1 MRPALML
8 SLLTFLLLTSLVAFH
23 TWRQT
28 RGEDHDN
35 AGVFFLAGRSLPW
48 YVVTGS
54 LLLTNL
60 STEQLIGLNGS
71 AYRFGFIVIAWEI
84 VAVIALAVMA
94 VIFFPRYWQ
103 RGIATVPQF
112 LELRYDPGTRK
123 IVSGIFLLTICVG
136 FLPFV
141 LYSGAV
147 ALEGLFQVSA
157 RLGISPGA
165 SITVLIWAVGL
176 AGAIYALFGG
186 LKAVALSDSLNG
198 IGLLAGGLL
207 IPFLGIYALGE
218 GSWAEGWQRL
228 VENQR
233 PRFEPLGAP
242 DSSIPMSTLFTG
254 MLLLNMYYWCMNQT
268 IVQRTFGA
276 RSLAAGQQ
284 GLIATGLLKL
294 LGPLYL
300 VLPGIIALELFGPEL
315 AEGDLAYPSLVTA
328 VLPPALVGFF
338 GAVLF
343 GAILSSYNSA
353 LHSAAT
359 LFGLDIYRGA
369 WRPEASDREA
379 VRAGRWFGAGLALAA
394 MLGAPWIANAP
405 DGLYLLMRQL
415 AAIFNIPLLAVI
427 VMGLISSRH
436 PAWSAKL
443 ALLGGALF
451 YIVVSLVGDN
461 RIGGYQLHW
470 LHVAGLNFVLLVAWM
485 FAAGLRASTKPMRS
499 VTPTIVADAQPWR
512 WTKPAALLL
521 VMLTVLLYAG
531 LHRFATG

>member
-1 MRPALML
+1 ML
-8 SLLTFLLLTSLVAFH
+8 ALLTFLLFTGLVAYYA
-23 TWRQT
+23 WRKT
-28 RGEDHDN
+28 RGEDHDD
-35 AGVFFLAGRSLPW
+35 AQVFFLAGRSLPW
-48 YVVTGS
+48 YIIAGS

-94 VIFFPRYWQ
+94 VVFFPRYWR

-112 LELRYDPGTRK
+112 LELRYDPTTRK

-147 ALEGLFQVSA
+147 ALEGLFQISDQ
-157 RLGISPGA
+157 LGIPPTA
-165 SITVLIWAVGL
+165 SITALIWAVGL
-176 AGAIYALFGG
+176 AGAVYALFGG
-186 LKAVALSDSLNG
+186 LKAVAWSDTLNG

-207 IPFLGIYALGE
+207 IPFLGILALGE
-218 GSWAEGWQRL
+218 GSWGAGWHRL
-228 VENQR
+228 LAHQR
-233 PRFEPLGAP
+233 PQFETLGAP
-242 DSSIPMSTLFTG
+242 DSAIPMSTLFTG

-276 RSLAAGQQ
+276 RSLADGQQ
-284 GLIATGLLKL
+284 GLLATGLLKL

-300 VLPGIIALELFGPEL
+300 VLPGVIALEMFGADL
-315 AEGDLAYPSLVTA
+315 AEGDLAYPLLVTA
-328 VLPPALVGFF
+328 VLPPALIGFF

-369 WRPEASDREA
+369 WRPAASDRQA

-394 MLGAPWIANAP
+394 MICAPWIAHAP
-405 DGLYLLMRQL
+405 DGLYVLMKQL

-427 VMGLISSRH
+427 VMGLVSARH
-436 PAWSAKL
+436 PAWSAKV

-451 YIVVSLVGDN
+451 YIFVSLLGGN
-461 RIGGYQLHW
+461 RPGGYEVHW
-470 LHVAGLNFVLLVAWM
+470 LHVAGLNFGLLVVFM
-485 FAAGLRASTKPMRS
+485 FVAGWLFPRTVPRPDL
-499 VTPTIVADAQPWR
+499 PTADSAAQPWR
-512 WTKPAALLL
+512 GTKPAALGL
-521 VMLTVLLYAG
+521 VVLTLLLYAG
-531 LHRFATG
+531 LHRFAAG